1 MFSSST
7 ATPLQDLCLV
17 RTTRATSLRTL
28 TIRLGSVISVVDNQ
42 VLRSVIVLSAQVAL
56 QDALGAIGVSLLRI
70 ERGTG
75 HVRHHGVSAAEG
87 VLGVAERVVLG
98 CWLREPDVTAVAA
111 EVAGLEGLGDVFLD
125 DDGATGGVNEPRA

>member
-1 MFSSST
+1 
-7 ATPLQDLCLV
+7 
-17 RTTRATSLRTL
+17 
-28 TIRLGSVISVVDNQ
+28 
-42 VLRSVIVLSAQVAL
+42 VLSAQVTL

-75 HVRHHGVSAAEG
+75 HVGHHGVSAAEG

-111 EVAGLEGLGDVFLD
+111 KVAALEGLGDVFLD
-125 DDGATGGVNEPRA
+125 DDGATCSVNEPRA

>member
-75 HVRHHGVSAAEG
+75 HVWDHGVSAAEG
-87 VLGVAERVVLG
+87 VLGVAEWVLLRRR
-98 CWLREPDVTAVAA
+98 LREPDVPSVAA
-111 EVAGLEGLGDVFLD
+111 EVA
-125 DDGATGGVNEPRA
+125 